1 MMKWLNNS
9 LRSWQFDAS
18 WFADYCFGSDVAGAL
33 INREPLPEEFI
44 NQVHKKIEC
53 IDKSYKRDGGEH
65 IYIDNSKF
73 TKEHD
78 EQLLQWL
85 NR

>member
-1 MMKWLNNS
+1 MMKWLNSS
-9 LRSWQFDAS
+9 LRNWQFDAS
-18 WFADYCFGSDVAGAL
+18 WFVDYCIGSDLASAL
-33 INREPLPEEFI
+33 INRKQLPEEFI
-44 NQVHKKIEC
+44 NQVYKKIEC
-53 IDKSYKRDGGEH
+53 IDKNYKRSDEN
-65 IYIDNSKF
+65 IFIDNSKF

>member
-1 MMKWLNNS
+1 MMKCLNNS
-9 LRSWQFDAS
+9 LPIWHFDAS
-18 WFADYCFGSDVAGAL
+18 WFVDYCFGIDVAWAM
-33 INREPLPEEFI
+33 INRKQMPKEFI
-44 NQVHKKIEC
+44 NQVHKKIKC
-53 IDKSYKRDGGEH
+53 IDKSYDRDAEH
-65 IYIDNSKF
+65 IFINNSKF

>member
-1 MMKWLNNS
+1 MKWLNNS
-9 LRSWQFDAS
+9 SHSWQFDAS
-18 WFADYCFGSDVAGAL
+18 WFVDYCFGSDVAGAL
-33 INREPLPEEFI
+33 INREQLPEEFI
-44 NQVHKKIEC
+44 NQMHKKIES
-53 IDKSYKRDGGEH
+53 IDKSYKRDVGEH
-65 IYIDNSKF
+65 IYINNCRF

>member
-1 MMKWLNNS
+1 MMKWLNSS

-18 WFADYCFGSDVAGAL
+18 WFVDYCFGSDVASSL
-33 INREPLPEEFI
+33 INREHMPEDFI
-44 NQVHKKIEC
+44 DQVHKKIEC
-53 IDKSYKRDGGEH
+53 IDKNYRRDGEH
-65 IYIDNSKF
+65 TFVDNLKF

>member
-1 MMKWLNNS
+1 MMKWLNSS
-9 LRSWQFDAS
+9 LRSWKFDAS
-18 WFADYCFGSDVAGAL
+18 WFVDYCFGSDVASAL
-33 INREPLPEEFI
+33 INREQMPEDFI
-44 NQVHKKIEC
+44 DQVHQKIEC
-53 IDKSYKRDGGEH
+53 IDKNFMRDGEH
-65 IYIDNSKF
+65 AFVNNLKF

>member
-1 MMKWLNNS
+1 MMNWLNKS
-9 LRSWQFDAS
+9 LRNCQFDAS
-18 WFADYCFGSDVAGAL
+18 WFVDYCFGSDVASAL
-33 INREPLPEEFI
+33 INREQLPEEFI

-53 IDKSYKRDGGEH
+53 IDKIYKRDCNH
-65 IYIDNSKF
+65 IFINNSKF